1 MTKPAFSAPADNA
14 GLTLEHL
21 TITYTVR
28 GRVLKPVEDVSLRF
42 APHRIT
48 ALIGESGCGK
58 STLTAGILGTLANNS
73 RVDPASKMLFG
84 GENLLHLSAE
94 AQRRFRWQK
103 ASMVFQAAQN
113 ALSPTLRI
121 EEQLIDTLLDHGV
134 PLAEAKARARARLQQ
149 VRLEAD
155 RVLQA
160 YPHQLSGG
168 MRQRV
173 LIALALL
180 LEPELI
186 LLDEPTTA
194 LDVITQRYIFDILLE
209 IHRAQS
215 TTMVLITHDLAAAS
229 ELADEVVVMYGGK
242 IMEQAPAEQFFKSP
256 VHPYSEG
263 LLRALPT
270 LEGDTARR
278 EPIAGYPPDLAA
290 KPAGCIFHPRCPIA
304 EKICAERVPVL
315 APPDP
320 DKIAASKGLAA
331 CHLRTMQP

>member
-1 MTKPAFSAPADNA
+1 MSE
-14 GLTLEHL
+14 GLELQHL

-42 APHRIT
+42 APHKIT

-58 STLTAGILGTLANNS
+58 STLTAGILGTLASNS
-73 RVDPASKMLFG
+73 QVAPASKLLFN
-84 GENLLHLSAE
+84 GENLLELSAE

-113 ALSPTLRI
+113 ALSPTLQI
-121 EEQLIDTLLDHGV
+121 EEQLIDTLLDHGLPV
-134 PLAEAKARARARLQQ
+134 AEAKARARERLQQ
-149 VRLEAD
+149 VRLEAE
-155 RVLQA
+155 RVLPA

-180 LEPELI
+180 MEPELM

-209 IHRAQS
+209 IHRRQGTA
-215 TTMVLITHDLAAAS
+215 MVLITHDLAAAS
-229 ELADEVVVMYGGK
+229 ELADEVVVMYGGR
-242 IMEQAPAEQFFKSP
+242 IMEQAPAKQFFAAP

-278 EPIAGYPPDLAA
+278 EPIPGYPPDLAA
-290 KPAGCIFHPRCPIA
+290 KPGGCIFHPRCPIA
-304 EKICAERVPVL
+304 QAICREQVPEL
-315 APPDP
+315 APPD
-320 DKIAASKGLAA
+320 ARQTGQAGQAA
-331 CHLRTMQP
+331 CLLRTEQPG